1 MMTGRSRAPPPE
13 PTDKSDAIM
22 DLACKSAWKDVD
34 PTLEGKLNAEQFQ
47 KVLGALGE
55 KVSEEEAGEA
65 VKGDGITCRY
75 P

>member
-1 MMTGRSRAPPPE
+1 
-13 PTDKSDAIM
+13 M

-47 KVLGALGE
+47 KVMGVLGE
-55 KVSEEEAGEA
+55 TLSEGEAGET
-65 VKGDGITCRY
+65 VKGDGITCKC